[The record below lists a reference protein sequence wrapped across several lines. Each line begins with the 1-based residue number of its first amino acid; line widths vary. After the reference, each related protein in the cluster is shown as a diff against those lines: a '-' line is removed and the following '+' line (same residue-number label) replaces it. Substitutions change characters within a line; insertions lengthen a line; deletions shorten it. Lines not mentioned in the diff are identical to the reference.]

1 MLLDQR
7 RPDGPIAPASKAPTH
22 AQFKTAGENERIT
35 KEEMNNKFVTYR
47 SSLESG
53 DHPLSNAPGLD
64 EPFPNSTT
72 WQVRGCPIGCFY
84 TCS

>member
-7 RPDGPIAPASKAPTH
+7 RPDGPVAPASKAPTH
-22 AQFKTAGENERIT
+22 AQLKTKDENERIT
-35 KEEMNNKFVTYR
+35 KEEMNIESVTYH

-53 DHPLSNAPGLD
+53 DHPLPNAPGLK

-72 WQVRGCPIGCFY
+72 WQVRVVL
-84 TCS
+84 

>member
-7 RPDGPIAPASKAPTH
+7 RPDGPIAPACEAPTH
-22 AQFKTAGENERIT
+22 AQFKTKDENERIT

-53 DHPLSNAPGLD
+53 DHPLSNAHGFEDSFSNLLLSGND
-64 EPFPNSTT
+64 MIINK
-72 WQVRGCPIGCFY
+72 Y
-84 TCS
+84 

>member
-22 AQFKTAGENERIT
+22 AQFRTKDENERIT
-35 KEEMNNKFVTYR
+35 KEEMNNKFVTYH

-64 EPFPNSTT
+64 EPFFNLLLPRNDL
-72 WQVRGCPIGCFY
+72 INY
-84 TCS
+84 KY